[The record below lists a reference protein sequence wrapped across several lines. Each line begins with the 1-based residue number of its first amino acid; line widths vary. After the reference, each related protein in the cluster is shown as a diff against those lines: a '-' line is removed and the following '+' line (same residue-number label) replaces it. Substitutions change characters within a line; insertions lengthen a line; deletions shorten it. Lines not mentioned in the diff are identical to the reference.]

1 MRHSL
6 RSLRRH
12 RSATTFLSVVSCSPK
27 ISSPTARDRRRMISC
42 NHGGTQVLTVA
53 PFFLVRTTTSPI
65 SFMRLDRNVLTSEM
79 RRPVYTEMLMKSLR
93 SLPVI
98 QNLYSCC
105 GSFLQKLPFTDAE
118 LRRM

>member
-53 PFFLVRTTTSPI
+53 LLFSANVGGAPGGDRGLSLSCNHGDTHLLAVAHLFFVRTTTSPT
-65 SFMRLDRNVLTSEM
+65 SFMRLD
-79 RRPVYTEMLMKSLR
+79 
-93 SLPVI
+93 
-98 QNLYSCC
+98 
-105 GSFLQKLPFTDAE
+105 
-118 LRRM
+118 